1 MPIVQPMVAAFAL
14 VRQVKSSNSR
24 DCVLQRADA
33 VPATGVGGIWD
44 FLEPKITVVPRVL
57 SLVLCP
63 APHKGSDRRRP
74 FLGL

>member
-44 FLEPKITVVPRVL
+44 FWNQRSRLSRVF
-57 SLVLCP
+57 C
-63 APHKGSDRRRP
+63 R
-74 FLGL
+74 